1 MFLQFEPILKE
12 KIWGGNA
19 LRSVLNKNVPLG
31 KLIGESWELSG
42 VAGSES
48 VATSRLIRG
57 RTLNSILERDPRDI
71 VGSIPQYRGFPL
83 LYKYL
88 DVHKRL
94 SIQVHPDDAQAK
106 SLGLGDFGK
115 SECWYIV
122 NAAPDSHV
130 ACGFKTGVRRDDVES
145 AAGSEALI
153 SLLNLVPVFPG
164 DVIFVPG
171 GTVHAVLGGVLLY
184 EVQETADITFR
195 LYDWNR
201 PDTDGRL
208 RPLHIRESLAV
219 LDTTWHDNHKIPA
232 VTLNESDSYAHV
244 FRVASRHFALEE
256 YQFLREANIP
266 LPAKKSFRVV
276 TVCKGDVTLSSG
288 SMVLAVHKGETVL
301 VPACLPGLRV
311 VAEAGAA
318 FLLSS
323 VPDLIS
329 EVVVPLR
336 AQGASSDQIVRLGGN
351 PATSDLAVL
360 V

>member
-19 LRSVLNKNVPLG
+19 LRSVLNKKVPQG
-31 KLIGESWELSG
+31 KLVGESWELSG

-48 VATSRLIRG
+48 VALSGSLQG
-57 RTLNSILERDPRDI
+57 KTLTSILEPNPWYV
-71 VGSIPQYRGFPL
+71 VGSIPNYRGFPL
-83 LYKYL
+83 LYKFL
-88 DVHKRL
+88 DVHKKL

-115 SECWYIV
+115 SECWYVIE
-122 NAAPDSHV
+122 AAPDSHV
-130 ACGFKTGVRRDDVES
+130 ACGFKSGVSRDS
-145 AAGSEALI
+145 IRNAAGSEAIL
-153 SLLNLVPVFPG
+153 SLLNLVPVVPG

-208 RPLHIRESLAV
+208 RPLHIRESMEI

-232 VTLNESDSYAHV
+232 ATLDESDSYTRV

-256 YQFLREANIP
+256 YQFHREADIP

-276 TVCKGDVTLSSG
+276 TVCKGDVSLRSG
-288 SMVLAVHKGETVL
+288 SLVHTVHKGETVL
-301 VPACLPGLRV
+301 VPERLPELR
-311 VAEAGAA
+311 ATAPSGAR

-323 VPDLIS
+323 VPDLTA
-329 EVVVPLR
+329 EVVDPLR
-336 AQGASSDQIVRLGGN
+336 AQGASSDRIVRLGGN
-351 PATSDLAVL
+351 PATSDLAAL